1 MNEVKA
7 QNVRNMEFIYKEL
20 DMTEWLAFFGLSW

>member
-1 MNEVKA
+1 MIKKNRFEFMNEVKA

-20 DMTEWLAFFGLSW
+20 DMTE